1 MIAHIIS
8 VYSEDTVLS
17 NIDKCFKV
25 DYRLGIMINSK
36 FVDIIAS
43 VEVGKKP
50 CTSKIKEDHVK
61 LVLESKTIIN
71 RLINQFHFIL
81 LSSLQVISL
90 QICGLKADLLKSTM
104 KSPKEYTTERVTDRL
119 RIPITTKK
127 SDPMI
132 SFLQRLT
139 LFREKVLSSANE
151 IKEKFNE
158 AIDRR
163 SSFGEE
169 ARSPFCEKEIA

>member
-1 MIAHIIS
+1 M
-8 VYSEDTVLS
+8 YSGDTVLS

-25 DYRLGIMINSK
+25 DYRLGIMINNK
-36 FVDIIAS
+36 FVDIAS

-81 LSSLQVISL
+81 PSSLQVISL

-132 SFLQRLT
+132 SFLQRLK

-151 IKEKFNE
+151 IKEEFNE

-163 SSFGEE
+163 SSFGDTL
-169 ARSPFCEKEIA
+169 SPSLKKRLPNYKSWLE

>member
-1 MIAHIIS
+1 M
-8 VYSEDTVLS
+8 YSGDTVLS
-17 NIDKCFKV
+17 NIDICFKV
-25 DYRLGIMINSK
+25 EYRLGIMINNK
-36 FVDIIAS
+36 LVDIAS

-61 LVLESKTIIN
+61 QILESETIIS
-71 RLINQFHFIL
+71 RLINRFHFIL
-81 LSSLQVISL
+81 PSSLQVISL
-90 QICGLKADLLKSTM
+90 QICGLKADLLKSIM

-139 LFREKVLSSANE
+139 LF
-151 IKEKFNE
+151 
-158 AIDRR
+158 
-163 SSFGEE
+163 
-169 ARSPFCEKEIA
+169 